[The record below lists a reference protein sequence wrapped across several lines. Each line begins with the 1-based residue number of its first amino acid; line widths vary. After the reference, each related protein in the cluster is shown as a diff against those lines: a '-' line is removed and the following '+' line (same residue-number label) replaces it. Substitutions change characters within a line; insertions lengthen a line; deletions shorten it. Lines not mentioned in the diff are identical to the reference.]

1 MGGGL
6 RSDSRQ
12 MYGRFM
18 RDEKPDWNEDN
29 ERGERGSAV
38 SDKPEQYKV
47 EQLDCEMI
55 TQSN

>member
-1 MGGGL
+1 
-6 RSDSRQ
+6 

-29 ERGERGSAV
+29 EQGERGSAF
-38 SDKPEQYKV
+38 SDKPEQHKV
-47 EQLDCEMI
+47 EQLDWKMI

>member
-1 MGGGL
+1 M